1 MFKNLQCLIIDE
13 ADRILEVGFEE
24 ELKQIIKLLPS
35 TFLLFFESQ
44 LDDVFSE
51 HNFNRWLLFTV

>member
-35 TFLLFFESQ
+35 RFLLFFFWLMLYSF
-44 LDDVFSE
+44 VKG
-51 HNFNRWLLFTV
+51 FNIELP